1 MKLLVLLFLV
11 FPFMGGADAP
21 VDSSTNPE
29 VIVSVKLVDGTEITK
44 SYLSSELAFVTSETL
59 GFDAIEVIECTAIG
73 ANGKCKTTGP
83 NCAAAVA
90 GTIAC
95 LKEANGETP

>member
-1 MKLLVLLFLV
+1 
-11 FPFMGGADAP
+11 MGGADAP

-59 GFDAIEVIECTAIG
+59 GFDVSEVFECTSSG
-73 ANGKCKTTGP
+73 PKGECKTTGP

-95 LKEANGETP
+95 MKEAKGEQ